1 MSGRP
6 ERDPIA
12 RLPSASRPALA
23 MCLLLCSQSARASF
37 LSGEALDKAADIIA
51 LVVLIVVPIGVI
63 VLFWLVHVLPEK
75 IAEARHHP
83 QKDMIKVL
91 CLLSLVFGGLLW
103 PIAWLMA
110 YGKPVLYKLAYGRDK
125 HDDYYRDLA
134 EQDAQDA
141 ELLNNDVTQ
150 LRQELDTLAEKG
162 TLPEELREMRERLLA
177 IETRV
182 VRPPASESAS

>member
-6 ERDPIA
+6 ERDQIA
-12 RLPSASRPALA
+12 RLFSACRPALA
-23 MCLLLCSQSARASF
+23 MVLLLGGESARASF

-51 LVVLIVVPIGVI
+51 LFVLVVVPVGVI

-91 CLLSLVFGGLLW
+91 CILSLFFGGLLW

-110 YGKPVLYKLAYGRDK
+110 YSKPVLYKLAYGRDK

-134 EQDAQDA
+134 EQDAPDA
-141 ELLNNDVTQ
+141 ALLGDDVKQ
-150 LRQELDTLAEKG
+150 LRQELDTLAAKG
-162 TLPEELREMRERLLA
+162 KLPEELREMRERLIVLEA
-177 IETRV
+177 RV
-182 VRPPASESAS
+182 VRPPVGEGMS

>member
-6 ERDPIA
+6 ERDHIA
-12 RLPSASRPALA
+12 RFLSASRPVLTIA
-23 MCLLLCSQSARASF
+23 LLLCGQSARASF

-51 LVVLIVVPIGVI
+51 LFVLIFVPIGVI

-91 CLLSLVFGGLLW
+91 CILSLFFGGLLW

-134 EQDAQDA
+134 EQDAPDA
-141 ELLNNDVTQ
+141 ERLGDEVRQ
-150 LRQELDTLAEKG
+150 LRQELDTLAGKG
-162 TLPEELREMRERLLA
+162 TLPEELREMRERLQAL
-177 IETRV
+177 ETRV
-182 VRPPASESAS
+182 VRPPASEGAG